1 MMLCMH
7 RRAFPN
13 SRALRR
19 GRVSERKRSYLVTF
33 RCAGRKPVLADHT
46 LGKIVADEMHRLDL
60 SALSKTFAFVIMPD
74 HVHWLFELRSRES
87 LSNVVRILKGRSSRQ
102 LNRARKGS
110 GTVWQSGFHDR
121 AIRHVE
127 SLREAGFYIINNP
140 VRANLVRHWR
150 DYPLL
155 YLNSTI
161 AAEAAPTGFPPGQ
174 SE

>member
-1 MMLCMH
+1 VNSKRDFRFATRNDAVH
-7 RRAFPN
+7 ASPSFPEQ
-13 SRALRR
+13 S
-19 GRVSERKRSYLVTF
+19 
-33 RCAGRKPVLADHT
+33 
-46 LGKIVADEMHRLDL
+46 
-60 SALSKTFAFVIMPD
+60 
-74 HVHWLFELRSRES
+74 
-87 LSNVVRILKGRSSRQ
+87 RSSQ
-102 LNRARKGS
+102 
-110 GTVWQSGFHDR
+110 R

-161 AAEAAPTGFPPGQ
+161 AAEAAPTEFPPGQ